1 MVDDDGNAIG
11 GETVT
16 ININGQEYEI
26 TTSSDGSFSKAAL
39 LDTSGKNNITVTYP
53 ENNNYLSC
61 FNKTSFNVEKAG
73 TQLTVETSDDS
84 KIGESVTVKGKLVDE
99 KGNGISG
106 ENVTVKV
113 NGKEYKVTT
122 GSDGS
127 YSKTVTADTS
137 GKNNVTVT
145 YNGSEKYLSTSNK
158 TTFNV
163 EKSATKLTV
172 NKINDT
178 SIGSKAKVTGKL
190 LDETGKAVSNATIK
204 VTVDGKTYTTKTNND
219 GSFAVDAVTN
229 TSGKLKVKVNY
240 SGSDNYTSSST
251 TSTVTVKKLDV
262 IVKVKSVTVV
272 IGENMTFTATVT
284 DKKGKKVNGGN
295 LIFKL
300 NGISYNTN
308 KRFDNSSTTPYKF
321 TVKDGKVTLTLT
333 ADYYLKNG
341 GNITATYSG
350 TSTYNNVYSN
360 IAKLTVKLRT
370 MKISVKANPSR
381 VKQYKKVTFTA
392 TVTDVTNN
400 AKNKTALLENSYV
413 LFKINGKT
421 IKVKGKTANVTVKSN
436 KVTYKYTIPAGT
448 AGIYVNKKMRF
459 YNVTAKYGSKL
470 FYMKNNS
477 NNTKYNVIRSKIT
490 IKVNK
495 AVIKNNKLSIK
506 GSIKDYMKK
515 YVKGTNKV
523 CIKIDGLTY
532 KVNGNVQYFK
542 IKNGRINLKNIKI
555 KNPSSVKKL
564 VIVSGERVAYLKGQ
578 SKAKK
583 IIKL

>member
-1 MVDDDGNAIG
+1 MGTKLLLDKIGDSKVGNDVTVKGKLVDDDGNAIG

-26 TTSSDGSFSKAAL
+26 TTSSDGSFSKAAV

-73 TQLTVETSDDS
+73 TQLTVETSDDV

-106 ENVTVKV
+106 ESVTVQV

-145 YNGSEKYLSTSNK
+145 YNGSENYLSTSNK

-178 SIGSKAKVTGKL
+178 SIGNKAKVTGKL

-251 TSTVTVKKLDV
+251 TSTVTVK
-262 IVKVKSVTVV
+262 
-272 IGENMTFTATVT
+272 
-284 DKKGKKVNGGN
+284 N
-295 LIFKL
+295 LML
-300 NGISYNTN
+300 
-308 KRFDNSSTTPYKF
+308 
-321 TVKDGKVTLTLT
+321 
-333 ADYYLKNG
+333 
-341 GNITATYSG
+341 
-350 TSTYNNVYSN
+350 
-360 IAKLTVKLRT
+360 
-370 MKISVKANPSR
+370 
-381 VKQYKKVTFTA
+381 
-392 TVTDVTNN
+392 
-400 AKNKTALLENSYV
+400 
-413 LFKINGKT
+413 
-421 IKVKGKTANVTVKSN
+421 
-436 KVTYKYTIPAGT
+436 
-448 AGIYVNKKMRF
+448 
-459 YNVTAKYGSKL
+459 
-470 FYMKNNS
+470 
-477 NNTKYNVIRSKIT
+477 
-490 IKVNK
+490 
-495 AVIKNNKLSIK
+495 
-506 GSIKDYMKK
+506 
-515 YVKGTNKV
+515 
-523 CIKIDGLTY
+523 
-532 KVNGNVQYFK
+532 
-542 IKNGRINLKNIKI
+542 
-555 KNPSSVKKL
+555 
-564 VIVSGERVAYLKGQ
+564 
-578 SKAKK
+578 
-583 IIKL
+583 